1 MTLIIIGRSVFMSD
15 NTELIRLILNRD
27 ELNEKDKEKYF
38 NTINR
43 LIKQTAKS
51 LKTKY
56 DTLGIMNVDSVITE
70 DDFLNLCW
78 DMVEGSDDDE
88 DRLIDKL
95 QLKLQDTEFPDDN
108 RLKGYLRKTFERLF
122 LDKLYGIFPDFQS
135 RIKQVSRV
143 MKPLCIKTRGK
154 ESSSRGD
161 IWQLKDYDDAVN
173 IPTLD
178 QLKEYTS
185 KIAMPDIT
193 YPKSEDGQRG
203 ASIKDDDMKN
213 YMVEL
218 FRAAGGA
225 IYKKDIDSLIS
236 HLFCMDQISPSKSE
250 CSNRSDGD
258 HGKAD
263 QEDPVHDPFST
274 EAVMSSCCYIIM
286 AEQCIKT
293 MDEQMKEI
301 LYYIYVKELDQGV
314 VAKKIGKSAGSIT
327 KIKQKSEKHIID
339 YIQNDSSEF
348 SYHESKILFKLIIEL
363 ISEKRGVL

>member
-1 MTLIIIGRSVFMSD
+1 MSE

-27 ELNEKDKEKYF
+27 ELNEKDKEQYF

-51 LKTKY
+51 LKTQY

-78 DMVEGSDDDE
+78 DMVEGSDDNE

-122 LDKLYGIFPDFQS
+122 LDKIYGIFPDFQT

-143 MKPLCIKTRGK
+143 MKQLCIKTIGK

-161 IWQLKDYDDAVN
+161 IWQLKDHDDAVN

-185 KIAMPDIT
+185 KIAMPEIT
-193 YPKSEDGQRG
+193 YPKSEDARRG

-213 YMVEL
+213 YIVEI
-218 FRAAGGA
+218 FRATGGA
-225 IYKKDIDSLIS
+225 IYKKDIDRLIS
-236 HLFCMDQISPSKSE
+236 HRFCMDQISPSKSD
-250 CSNRSDGD
+250 SANRSDGNS
-258 HGKAD
+258 GKAD
-263 QEDPVHDPFST
+263 REGSGYAPSST
-274 EAVMSSCCYIIM
+274 DTVMPPCCYIIM

-314 VAKKIGKSAGSIT
+314 VAKKIGKSESSVT
-327 KIKQKSEKHIID
+327 KIKQKVEKHISD

-348 SYHESKILFKLIIEL
+348 SYQECKILFKLIIEL
-363 ISEKRGVL
+363 ISEQRQVL